1 MKLSGKED
9 KMKADKPDRRMEK
22 TRHSLLTALSDLMQ
36 EKKYNNIT
44 VQEIIDK
51 ANVGRSTF
59 YAHFETKDELLSSC
73 IETIFEMLNQH
84 ITGCVEQ
91 TENETRLI
99 PVAELFEHVKEN
111 SRLIKG
117 LMVMESSE
125 IPLHRIQF
133 YWNNKIEEHLYA
145 QLSSSKE
152 LRIPLDI
159 LTNHITFTLIELLK
173 WWVNCNMPYTPQQ
186 MDQYFHALINPCIHS
201 AISTD

>member
-1 MKLSGKED
+1 LSGKED
-9 KMKADKPDRRMEK
+9 KMKADKLDRRTEK

-36 EKKYNNIT
+36 EKKYSNIT

-73 IETIFEMLNQH
+73 IETIFEMLNQP

-91 TENETRLI
+91 TGTETRLI

-125 IPLHRIQF
+125 IPLHKIQF
-133 YWNNKIEEHLYA
+133 YWNKKIEEYLCT
-145 QLSSSKE
+145 QLTNSKE
-152 LRIPLDI
+152 PRVPLDV
-159 LTNHITFTLIELLK
+159 LTNHITFTLIDLLK

-186 MDQYFHALINPCIHS
+186 MDQYFHALINPCIQS
-201 AISTD
+201 AISRD